1 MIDKAWTQVVDLS
14 PSGNAGHVQPLTVT
28 TSDLDQARAVLGR
41 HFYSNFVDVL
51 SPATGWQARFDV
63 MPTGAVTFG
72 DLRFGADVRIDFG
85 ELGAYHVDVPLTGQL
100 AWHQG
105 TVQPSVADRTS
116 AAVFQPVGD
125 TVLDRWQADCRLIA
139 VKVER
144 IALEN
149 TLAAMLD
156 RPVTSPVRLEP
167 RLDISSGLGSSWLRL
182 VRMIMMDS
190 AQQASLMDHP
200 QIGRRLQESLVT
212 GLLLATNHQ
221 YRTQLDSPRQFTA
234 APRAVRRAAEA
245 MRAEPG
251 RPFTVTGLAE
261 MAGVSRRSLQQ
272 GFQRYVGM
280 SPMTYL
286 REVRL
291 GCAHDDL
298 RYGDPADVSV
308 TAVAYRYGFLHMGRF
323 SAMYRHRYGERP
335 SQTLRS

>member
-1 MIDKAWTQVVDLS
+1 MLE
-14 PSGNAGHVQPLTVT
+14 HVQPVTVS

-41 HFYSNFVDVL
+41 HFYSNFVEIL
-51 SPATGWQARFDV
+51 SPAAGWQARFDV
-63 MPTGAVTFG
+63 MPAGAVTLG
-72 DLRFGADVRIDFG
+72 DLHFGADVRIEFG
-85 ELGAYHVDVPLTGQL
+85 ELGAYHVDIPLAGRL

-105 TVQPSVADRTS
+105 GAQPSVADQNH

-139 VKVER
+139 VKVDR

-156 RPVTSPVRLEP
+156 RPVTSPVRLGP
-167 RLDISSGLGSSWLRL
+167 RLDMSSGLGSSWLRL
-182 VRMIMMDS
+182 VQLIMVDT
-190 AQQASLMDHP
+190 AQQVSLMHHP
-200 QIGRRLQESLVT
+200 LIGQRLQESLVT
-212 GLLLATNHQ
+212 GLLLATDHQ
-221 YRTQLDSPRQFTA
+221 YRIQLDSRRQFTA

-245 MRAEPG
+245 MRAQPG
-251 RPFTVTGLAE
+251 RPFTATDLAE
-261 MAGVSRRSLQQ
+261 VAGVSRRSLQQ

-291 GCAHDDL
+291 GCAHDEL
-298 RYGDPADVSV
+298 RHGDPGDVSV
-308 TAVAYRYGFLHMGRF
+308 TEVAYRYGFLHLGRF
-323 SAMYRHRYGERP
+323 SAMYRHRYGEPP

>member
-1 MIDKAWTQVVDLS
+1 ML
-14 PSGNAGHVQPLTVT
+14 GHVHPVTVT

-63 MPTGAVTFG
+63 MPAGAVTLG
-72 DLRFGADVRIDFG
+72 DLHFGADVRIDFG
-85 ELGAYHVDVPLTGQL
+85 ELGAYHVDVPLAGRL

-105 TVQPSVADRTS
+105 SAEPSVADRTS

-125 TVLDRWQADCRLIA
+125 TVLDRWQAGCRLIA
-139 VKVER
+139 VKVDR

-156 RPVTSPVRLEP
+156 RPVTSPVRLGP
-167 RLDISSGLGSSWLRL
+167 RLDMSSGLGSSWLRL
-182 VRMIMMDS
+182 VQLIMVDI
-190 AQQASLMDHP
+190 AQQASLMHHP
-200 QIGRRLQESLVT
+200 LIGRRLQESLVT
-212 GLLLATNHQ
+212 GLLLATDHQ
-221 YRTQLDSPRQFTA
+221 YRTQLDSRRQFTA
-234 APRAVRRAAEA
+234 ASRAVRRAAEA

-251 RPFTVTGLAE
+251 RSFTVADLAE
-261 MAGVSRRSLQQ
+261 VAGVSRRSLQQ

-286 REVRL
+286 REIRL
-291 GCAHDDL
+291 CCAHDEL

-308 TAVAYRYGFLHMGRF
+308 TEVAYRYGFLHLGRF
-323 SAMYRHRYGERP
+323 AALYRQRYGESP
-335 SQTLRS
+335 SRTLRS

>member
-1 MIDKAWTQVVDLS
+1 ML
-14 PSGNAGHVQPLTVT
+14 GRVQSVTVT

-51 SPATGWQARFDV
+51 SSAAGWQARFDV
-63 MPTGAVTFG
+63 MPAGAVTLG
-72 DLRFGADVRIDFG
+72 DLHFGADVRIEFG
-85 ELGAYHVDVPLTGQL
+85 ELGAYHVDVPLAGRL

-105 TVQPSVADRTS
+105 GAQPSVADRNS

-125 TVLDRWQADCRLIA
+125 TVLDRWEADCRLIA
-139 VKVER
+139 VKVDR

-156 RPVTSPVRLEP
+156 RPVTSPVRLGP
-167 RLDISSGLGSSWLRL
+167 RLDTSSGLGSSWLRL
-182 VRMIMMDS
+182 VQLIMMDT
-190 AQQASLMDHP
+190 AQQVSLMHHP
-200 QIGRRLQESLVT
+200 LIGQRLQESLLT
-212 GLLLATNHQ
+212 GLLLATDHQ
-221 YRTQLDSPRQFTA
+221 YRTQLDSRRQFTA

-251 RPFTVTGLAE
+251 RPFTVADLAE
-261 MAGVSRRSLQQ
+261 VAGVSRRSLQQ

-291 GCAHDDL
+291 GRAHDEL
-298 RYGDPADVSV
+298 RFGDAADMSV
-308 TAVAYRYGFLHMGRF
+308 AEIAYRYGFLHLGRF
-323 SAMYRHRYGERP
+323 AALYRHRYGESP

>member
-1 MIDKAWTQVVDLS
+1 ML
-14 PSGNAGHVQPLTVT
+14 GHVHPVTVT

-63 MPTGAVTFG
+63 MPAGAVTLG
-72 DLRFGADVRIDFG
+72 DLHFGADVRIDFG
-85 ELGAYHVDVPLTGQL
+85 ELGAYHVDVPLAGRL

-105 TVQPSVADRTS
+105 SAEPSVADRTS

-125 TVLDRWQADCRLIA
+125 TVLDRWQAGCRLIA
-139 VKVER
+139 VKVDR

-156 RPVTSPVRLEP
+156 RPVTSPVRLGP
-167 RLDISSGLGSSWLRL
+167 RLDMSSGLGSSWLRL
-182 VRMIMMDS
+182 VQLIMVDI
-190 AQQASLMDHP
+190 AQQASLMHHP
-200 QIGRRLQESLVT
+200 LIGRRLQESLVT
-212 GLLLATNHQ
+212 GLLLATDHQ
-221 YRTQLDSPRQFTA
+221 YRTQLDSRRQFTA
-234 APRAVRRAAEA
+234 ASRAVRRAAEA

-251 RPFTVTGLAE
+251 RPFTVADLAE
-261 MAGVSRRSLQQ
+261 VAGVSRRSLQQ

-286 REVRL
+286 REIRL
-291 GCAHDDL
+291 GCAHDEL

-308 TAVAYRYGFLHMGRF
+308 TEVAYRYGFLHLGRF
-323 SAMYRHRYGERP
+323 AALYRQRYGESP
-335 SQTLRS
+335 SRTLRS

>member
-1 MIDKAWTQVVDLS
+1 ML
-14 PSGNAGHVQPLTVT
+14 GHVQTVTVT

-51 SPATGWQARFDV
+51 SPAAGWQARFEV
-63 MPTGAVTFG
+63 IPAGAVTLG
-72 DLRFGADVRIDFG
+72 DLHFDADVRIDFG
-85 ELGAYHVDVPLTGQL
+85 ELGAYHVDVPLAGRL

-105 TVQPSVADRTS
+105 GAQPSVADQNG

-125 TVLDRWQADCRLIA
+125 TVLDRWEADCRLIA
-139 VKVER
+139 VKVDQ

-149 TLAAMLD
+149 TLATMLD
-156 RPVTSPVRLEP
+156 SPVTSPVRLGP

-182 VRMIMMDS
+182 VRLIMVDH
-190 AQQASLMDHP
+190 AQQASLVHHP
-200 QIGRRLQESLVT
+200 LIGPRLQESLIT
-212 GLLLATNHQ
+212 GLLLATDHQ
-221 YRTQLDSPRQFTA
+221 YRTQLDSRRQFTA

-245 MRAEPG
+245 MRAEPE
-251 RPFTVTGLAE
+251 RPFTVTDLAE
-261 MAGVSRRSLQQ
+261 VAGVSRRSLQQ

-291 GCAHDDL
+291 GRAHDEL

-308 TAVAYRYGFLHMGRF
+308 AEVAHRYGFLHLGRF
-323 SAMYRHRYGERP
+323 AALYRHRYGESP
-335 SQTLRS
+335 SQTLRY